1 MSTKSVYSVRI
12 DSRVRKMIEEMS
24 DQNWQEEIRM
34 LIEQSVRKKRKEQL
48 LAQAK
53 EGLRTMVTG
62 PPAAA
67 SIRED
72 RDAR

>member
-34 LIEQSVRKKRKEQL
+34 LIEQTVRKKRKEQL
-48 LAQAK
+48 LAQAE
-53 EGLRTMVTG
+53 EGLRTKVTG
-62 PPAAA
+62 PSAAA